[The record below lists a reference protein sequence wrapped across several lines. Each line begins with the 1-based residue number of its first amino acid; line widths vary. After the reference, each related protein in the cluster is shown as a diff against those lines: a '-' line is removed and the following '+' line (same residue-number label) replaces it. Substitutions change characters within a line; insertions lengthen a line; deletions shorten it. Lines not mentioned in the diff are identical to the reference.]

1 MLILEGLKL
10 MMVSPHLEAMS
21 AWIKTQQMTVPE
33 LSDLDVRPCRVSAFR
48 QAQEVVLSSGPRIG
62 APLIISCFGSKVGAF
77 STPVLY
83 DLDDP
88 LRKLAVDH
96 ANDTIHLFK
105 ELVDKEVQLSTHH
118 ATFFK
123 QHLNVVAKASVEIT
137 VLSVDRNHL
146 TVLAWHQGER
156 ELVSTVH
163 TYDLKQ
169 LILREH
175 YEKIKVEPTPYAELK
190 ASNEFITDAFVNLL
204 KTKRPNRRTLP
215 HASILAY
222 CARILRNSGPGLKGF
237 LSTTFEEDI
246 LKVNYEAES
255 ISIHFRLLDEL
266 PTGLTG
272 NYEPIATFHELDNL
286 LEQQGKQD
294 HDLVWHFSRL
304 PTRFNNKPSKRAI
317 AYTKEQNSLTFYHP
331 FEKLYLQISV
341 HC

>member
-1 MLILEGLKL
+1 
-10 MMVSPHLEAMS
+10 MMVSPLPEALVL
-21 AWIKTQQMTVPE
+21 WFQTQLMTTPE
-33 LSDLDVRPCRVSAFR
+33 LQDLVLRGCRVSTFR
-48 QAQEVVLSSGPRIG
+48 LAHEIIFNEGPG
-62 APLIISCFGSKVGAF
+62 ANQPLILSCFGSKVAAF
-77 STPVLY
+77 SVPTLH
-83 DLDDP
+83 DMNDP
-88 LRKLAVDH
+88 MRQIAIEH
-96 ANDTIHLFK
+96 
-105 ELVDKEVQLSTHH
+105 THH
-118 ATFFK
+118 MVAMFK
-123 QHLNVVAKASVEIT
+123 DLMGTAIKYHVHHVRVFEQHMDLVIKASVEVT
-137 VLSVDRNHL
+137 VLSADRNHL
-146 TVLAWHQGER
+146 TLLAWYQGER
-156 ELVSTVH
+156 DLIPTTH

-215 HASILAY
+215 HVSILAY
-222 CARILRNSGPGLKGF
+222 CARILRNSGPGLKGL
-237 LSTTFEEDI
+237 LSTTFEEDT

-272 NYEPIATFHELDNL
+272 NYEPIVAFHELDCL

-331 FEKLYLQISV
+331 FEKFYLQIGI

>member
-1 MLILEGLKL
+1 
-10 MMVSPHLEAMS
+10 MMVSPYLEAMMT
-21 AWIKTQQMTVPE
+21 WFKTQQILIPE
-33 LSDLDVRPCRVSAFR
+33 LSNLDLLPCRVSTFR
-48 QAQEVVLSSGPRIG
+48 QAHEIVFCDYPKHVS
-62 APLIISCFGSKVGAF
+62 PLILSCFGSKVAAF
-77 STPVLY
+77 SVPTLH
-83 DLDDP
+83 DMDDP
-88 LRKLAVDH
+88 LRKLAIQHTQDMVQ
-96 ANDTIHLFK
+96 LFK
-105 ELVDKEVQLSTHH
+105 EMVDEEIQHYRCH
-118 ATFFK
+118 AAFFK
-123 QHLNVVAKASVEIT
+123 QHLNVVIKASVEVT
-137 VLSVDRNHL
+137 VLSADRNHL
-146 TVLAWHQGER
+146 TILAWCQGER
-156 ELVSTVH
+156 ELIPTTH

-175 YEKIKVEPTPYAELK
+175 YEKIKVEPTPYAELR

-204 KTKRPNRRTLP
+204 KTKQPNRRTLP
-215 HASILAY
+215 HVSILAY

-272 NYEPIATFHELDNL
+272 NYEPIVVFHELDCL

-304 PTRFNNKPSKRAI
+304 PTRFNNKPSKRAV
-317 AYTKEQNSLTFYHP
+317 AYTRGQNSLTFYHP
-331 FEKLYLQISV
+331 FDKLYLQISV